1 MGAAGREG
9 AGNMGEKEMK
19 TSKRFFCWM
28 IIMAMLLPALL
39 LCACSKSE
47 RLSRRSGGKLVLGE
61 AFEDYLENGPKPT
74 DPNGDQFKKV
84 AISLPTKNLRRWID
98 DGNRMKASL
107 EKAGYEVDLQYA
119 ANDTST
125 QIDQVRNMIL
135 GRCSLL
141 IIAPISSA
149 EWHQLLSEAKRKNI
163 PVIAYDRLIMDTDA
177 VDYYVTFDNYLTGQM
192 QAEYII
198 EKLDVEHSD
207 RPVNIEIFTG
217 DATDNHTTF
226 FYSGA
231 MDVLKPYIDAGNI
244 VVKSGQ
250 IEFDRTATV
259 GWRTEVAQ
267 SRMDAILASYYSD
280 GTPLDAVLCSNDST
294 ALGVTNSLVANYTG
308 SYPVITG
315 LDCDIANVKNII
327 AGKQS
332 MSIFY
337 DTRILADATVNM
349 AIDLLNGK
357 QPSTN
362 DDVRYNNGSKNVR
375 SYLCTPLLVDI
386 TNYKD
391 ILIGGGYYTE
401 QDLS

>member
-1 MGAAGREG
+1 
-9 AGNMGEKEMK
+9 MGEKEMK

-149 EWHQLLSEAKRKNI
+149 EWHQLLSEAKKNNI
-163 PVIAYDRLIMDTDA
+163 PVISYDRLLMDTDA
-177 VDYYVTFDNYLTGQM
+177 VDYYVTCDFYLTGQM
-192 QAEYII
+192 QAEYIL

-217 DATDNHTTF
+217 DASDNQTNF
-226 FYSGA
+226 FYNGA
-231 MDVLKPYIDAGNI
+231 MDVLDSYIADGRI

-250 IEFDRTATV
+250 TELDQVATV
-259 GWRTEVAQ
+259 GWRTELAQ
-267 SRMDAILASYYSD
+267 TRMDALLASFYSD

-332 MSIFY
+332 MSLFH
-337 DTRILADATVNM
+337 DTRTLADATVNM
-349 AIDLLNGK
+349 TLDLLSGK
-357 QPSTN
+357 EPTTN
-362 DDVRYNNGSKNVR
+362 DDVRYNNGKKTVR
-375 SYLCTPLLVDI
+375 SYLCAPLLVDI
-386 TNYKD
+386 SNYKD